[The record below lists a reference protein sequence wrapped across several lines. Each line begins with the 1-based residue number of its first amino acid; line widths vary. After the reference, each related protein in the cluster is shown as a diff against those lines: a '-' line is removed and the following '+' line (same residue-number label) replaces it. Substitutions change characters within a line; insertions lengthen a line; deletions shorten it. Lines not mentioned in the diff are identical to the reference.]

1 VLQILDNYNA
11 KATFFCIGRKAMSY
25 PDICREIV
33 KRGHAVENHSQ
44 LHWHNFSL
52 LGTRKLIREINTA
65 QTTLTDITGQ
75 APQFFRAPAGLRN
88 LFLDHALTRLGLQL
102 ATWSVRGFDTQ
113 VNNADKVKI
122 KLLDGLRAGAI
133 LLLHDG
139 NAARTA
145 DGKPVITEVLPE
157 ILESARISGLRFV
170 TLRDARL
177 S

>member
-1 VLQILDNYNA
+1 MYSKGD
-11 KATFFCIGRKAMSY
+11 
-25 PDICREIV
+25 
-33 KRGHAVENHSQ
+33 
-44 LHWHNFSL
+44 
-52 LGTRKLIREINTA
+52 
-65 QTTLTDITGQ
+65 
-75 APQFFRAPAGLRN
+75 
-88 LFLDHALTRLGLQL
+88 
-102 ATWSVRGFDTQ
+102 
-113 VNNADKVKI
+113 KI